1 MKKNYV
7 NFILILLTALFIT
20 GCVKPVHNVDD
31 SAVMTVRDVA
41 LSKKEIKN
49 AIIRA
54 GIHKGWK
61 MKEVKPGHIVGT
73 LNLRDHMAKINIKYT
88 AKRYSITYK
97 DSSNLNYDG
106 TNIHRNYNNWIIYL
120 DRAIQVYLSRQK

>member
-1 MKKNYV
+1 MKKNYF
-7 NFILILLTALFIT
+7 NFILILLITLFIT
-20 GCVKPVHNVDD
+20 GCVKPVHDVHD
-31 SAVMTVRDVA
+31 SAVTTVRDIS
-41 LSKKEIKN
+41 LSKKEVKK

-73 LNLRDHMAKINIKYT
+73 LHLRDHMAKVNIKYSE
-88 AKRYSITYK
+88 KRYSITYK